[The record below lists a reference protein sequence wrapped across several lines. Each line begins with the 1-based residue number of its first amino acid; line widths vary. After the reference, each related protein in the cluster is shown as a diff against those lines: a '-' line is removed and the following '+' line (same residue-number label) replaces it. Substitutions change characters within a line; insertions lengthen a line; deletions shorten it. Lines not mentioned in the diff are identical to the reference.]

1 MRREKALEPMTI
13 QNEHGEVLA
22 EYSPEL
28 LTTIKNTVAK
38 GATNEELYMFL
49 QIASMYDLNP
59 FLKEIWFAKMKG
71 EVAIMTSRDGYSKIA
86 KRDPEFK
93 KCQSMAVF
101 ENDVFKT
108 TLEMGEVVNITHE
121 FNQND
126 RGKLVGAYAILITYS
141 GEKLYSYVDYR
152 EYDKRNSV
160 WKSYPTAML
169 RKVAEND
176 VYKRFANINGI
187 STIEDMPSKYQDFAV
202 DENIIETNKIKGEE
216 SDDL

>member
-1 MRREKALEPMTI
+1 MSRKQKPLEPMVI
-13 QNEHGEVLA
+13 EDEHGEVLA

-28 LTTIKNTVAK
+28 LATIKNTVAK

-59 FLKEIWFAKMKG
+59 FLKEIWFTKMKD
-71 EVAIMTSRDGYSKIA
+71 EVAIMTSRDGYAKIA
-86 KRDPEFK
+86 KRDPNFK

-108 TLEMGEVVNITHE
+108 KLEMGEVVGITHE
-121 FNQND
+121 FGQND
-126 RGKLVGAYAILITYS
+126 RGKLVGAYAILITYND
-141 GEKLYSYVDYR
+141 EKLYSYVDYK
-152 EYDKRNSV
+152 EYDKRNYI
-160 WKSYPTAML
+160 WKNYPTAML

-187 STIEDMPSKYQDFAV
+187 STVEDMPSRYSDFAV
-202 DENIIETNKIKGEE
+202 EEKIIETNKINGDELE
-216 SDDL
+216 

>member
-1 MRREKALEPMTI
+1 MSRTQKTSKPMVI
-13 QNEHGEVLA
+13 ENEHGEILA

-28 LTTIKNTVAK
+28 LSTIKNTVAK

-49 QIASMYDLNP
+49 QIAAMYDLNP
-59 FLKEIWFAKMKG
+59 FLKEIWFTKMKDD
-71 EVAIMTSRDGYSKIA
+71 VAIMTSRDGYAKIA
-86 KRDPEFK
+86 KRNPNFK

-108 TLEMGEVVNITHE
+108 HLEMGDVVGITHE
-121 FNQND
+121 FGQND

-141 GEKLYSYVDYR
+141 DEKLYSYVDYR
-152 EYDKRNSV
+152 EYDKRNYI
-160 WKSYPTAML
+160 WKNYPTAML

-187 STIEDMPSKYQDFAV
+187 STMEDMPSGYSDYAME
-202 DENIIETNKIKGEE
+202 ENIIETNING
-216 SDDL
+216 DDLE

>member
-1 MRREKALEPMTI
+1 MSRKQKVTEPMII
-13 QNEHGEVLA
+13 QNEHGNVLA

-28 LTTIKNTVAK
+28 LSTIKNTVAK

-59 FLKEIWFAKMKG
+59 FLKEIWFTKMKD
-71 EVAIMTSRDGYSKIA
+71 EVAIMTSRDGYAKIA

-108 TLEMGEVVNITHE
+108 KLEMGEVVGITHE
-121 FNQND
+121 FGQND
-126 RGKLVGAYAILITYS
+126 RGKLVGAYAILITHS
-141 GEKLYSYVDYR
+141 GGKLYSYVDYR
-152 EYDKRNSV
+152 EYDKRNYI
-160 WKSYPTAML
+160 WKNYPTAML

-187 STIEDMPSKYQDFAV
+187 STIEDMPSGYSDYAI
-202 DENIIETNKIKGEE
+202 ENEIIETNKINGDGLE
-216 SDDL
+216 